1 MARRGHRRQ
10 ILLFLIAVLF
20 PCLVLIGL
28 GLRITEQEQELAGKR
43 AADERRRRVEET
55 RELLSAKLQRIA
67 ILEVDAWLRRE
78 SGETKAPRSSAEVA
92 LVGRVRQ
99 DRLELPWERAL
110 SQATSRWVVA
120 PRIELTI
127 REGERSE
134 LVEGQPERAIEGY
147 REALKEARN
156 PAAAYVRLLLAR
168 ALEKTG
174 KKKEALSH
182 YRTLLGFPSEI
193 TDEQGI
199 PFSLYAARRLA
210 HEESFFNPALA
221 RIEAELGSGR
231 WLAPTEAYLLRD
243 ALEEM
248 SSRGVDAAPLKV
260 ALTRYLE
267 TLEQALALQ
276 KDFAGLRL
284 VPRVASTA
292 STEPLWIPYGKLL
305 WLVSLTPLPGGAG
318 PLVIA
323 VDAEAVMP
331 RSGSPLRI
339 FTGEAEGEFLGESFP
354 GLKVTFATDGEVDFT
369 RASRVH
375 RQLYIAGLVLV
386 LLLTFFVA
394 YLLWRDLK
402 RELQL
407 SEMRSHFVSSVSH
420 ELKTP
425 LTSIRMFAET
435 LRLGRFTDGKK
446 QDEYL
451 ETIVEESER
460 LTRLLDSVL
469 DFSQIERGRKT
480 YRLRKASI
488 ADVVRAT
495 VRAVEY
501 PLKREGFDLRVEI
514 EDDASAL
521 LDADAVQQALLNLV
535 VNAMKYSGE
544 SREIDLRLS
553 SQDGQARIE
562 VRDRGVGI
570 PLQEQA
576 RIFESFY
583 RVETEENR
591 RIPGAGLGL
600 ALVEHVAKGHGG
612 RVLVESALGRGSTF
626 TLELPLECE
635 T

>member
-28 GLRITEQEQELAGKR
+28 GLRITEQERELAGKR

-134 LVEGQPERAIEGY
+134 LVEGQPERAIERY

-193 TDEQGI
+193 TDEQGM

-612 RVLVESALGRGSTF
+612 RVLVESAPGRGSTF

>member
-28 GLRITEQEQELAGKR
+28 GLRITDQEQELAGKR

-174 KKKEALSH
+174 KKGEALSH

-193 TDEQGI
+193 TDEQGM

-210 HEESFFNPALA
+210 QEESFFNPVRA

-469 DFSQIERGRKT
+469 DFSQIERGRRT

-501 PLKREGFDLRVEI
+501 PLKREGFDLRVKI

-521 LDADAVQQALLNLV
+521 LDADAVEQALLNLV

-562 VRDRGVGI
+562 VRDRGLGI
-570 PLQEQA
+570 PREEQA

-612 RVLVESALGRGSTF
+612 RVLVESAPGRGSTF

>member
-28 GLRITEQEQELAGKR
+28 GLRITEQERELVGKR

-92 LVGRVRQ
+92 LVGRVLR
-99 DRLELPWERAL
+99 DRLELPWETAL

-134 LVEGQPERAIEGY
+134 LVEGQPERAIETY

-174 KKKEALSH
+174 KNKEALSH

-193 TDEQGI
+193 ADEHGM

-210 HEESFFNPALA
+210 SEESVQHPVLT
-221 RIEAELGSGR
+221 RIEAELDSER

-248 SSRGVDAAPLKV
+248 SSRGVDAAPLEV
-260 ALTRYLE
+260 TLTRYLE

-284 VPRVASTA
+284 VPRVAATA
-292 STEPLWIPYGKLL
+292 PTEPLWIPYGKLL

-323 VDAEAVMP
+323 VDVEAMA
-331 RSGSPLRI
+331 RSGSPLRL

-354 GLKVTFATDGEVDFT
+354 GLKVTFATDGELDPS
-369 RASRVH
+369 RAFRGH
-375 RQLYIAGLVLV
+375 RQLYVAGLVLV
-386 LLLTFFVA
+386 LSLTFFVA

-402 RELQL
+402 RELRL

-435 LRLGRFTDGKK
+435 LRLGRFTDRKT
-446 QDEYL
+446 QEDYL

-460 LTRLLDSVL
+460 LTRLLDGVL
-469 DFSQIERGRKT
+469 DFSQIEQGRKT
-480 YRLRKASI
+480 YRLRKAST

-501 PLKREGFDLRVEI
+501 PLKREGFDLRVRI
-514 EDDASAL
+514 EDDAPAL

-535 VNAMKYSGE
+535 VNAMKFSGD

-570 PLQEQA
+570 PREEQA

-612 RVLVESALGRGSTF
+612 RVLVESAPGRGSTF
-626 TLELPLECE
+626 TLELPLESE

>member
-28 GLRITEQEQELAGKR
+28 GLRITEQERELAGKR

-78 SGETKAPRSSAEVA
+78 SGETKAPRSTAEVA

-134 LVEGQPERAIEGY
+134 LVEGQPERAIERY

-193 TDEQGI
+193 TDEQGM

-354 GLKVTFATDGEVDFT
+354 GLKVTFATDGEVDLT

-501 PLKREGFDLRVEI
+501 PLKREGFDLRVKI

-612 RVLVESALGRGSTF
+612 RVLVESAPGRGSTF